1 MVSNPTGLSGIRPT
15 PRGRSKNYTVRKLF
29 VVAFVLSVPTWLLG
43 QPESVK
49 EQVESGQMVREFSGY
64 TWKMK
69 KMYPGQGVKM
79 GLHELPPED
88 IETLVW
94 NSARVPGDVYTD
106 LWKAGVIED
115 PYFGRNSA
123 KAQWV
128 MYDEWW
134 YAYQFSV
141 REDLTDKVVRIEFDA
156 VDYGC
161 DVWLNGHHLGRH
173 EGAFS
178 PFSFDVTPY
187 LRTSRETLASRN
199 MLTVKLDPPP
209 QVNARVAGK
218 KAPWF
223 GDYWRD
229 LVPFGIWQPVRMVT
243 TGTCRVTDLYVKPTT
258 VFDGSATL
266 TLELEVENTTNLM
279 VEMRITASVQGKNF
293 DSEPL
298 VFEFSPVL
306 KPGKQLIK
314 QELQIPEARL
324 WWPWDLGDPNLY
336 VVKVS
341 LKNGD
346 DLHDYREETFGIR
359 EVKMAW
365 NPGFEKGVDV
375 SFPRTTLINGKRHFI
390 RSACW
395 GGPPD
400 IFFGRTSVD
409 EYRKL
414 IRMAKEANMNN
425 IRIFGWHPP
434 EIKEFYEIC
443 NELGVTVWQDVV
455 PLGTGNLPD
464 DEAFLDGI
472 IDEAVQVI
480 KARRNHP
487 SLIMIEGGEEM
498 FLRSGDARFTR
509 NFLEKLG
516 RALQQY
522 VDLPYVPDS
531 PLTCET
537 SQEAGYKPKEAVHA
551 LKYFYSMGHALM
563 EDWFSKLDFPIVPE
577 LAITSVP
584 HVESLRKFIPDDEL
598 WPPGLS
604 WGYHWADLDQLR
616 MQNWDTFGD
625 EKTGSLE
632 EFVNA
637 TQDAQG
643 TIFQLSVEHFR
654 RAKPRTS
661 GIALCH
667 FITYWPDMKW
677 GIIDNYQKP
686 KRSYEFVKR
695 AYQPL
700 LVNLQFDKRRWK
712 NAEPFE
718 GELWIVNDRFEA
730 YENCRVEIQIQDD
743 DGNQLLSRSVKI
755 ENILPDSSVRLS
767 EIEEPI
773 LRDVEKHFSV
783 LLSLKDEHGNEL
795 SSNNYM
801 FLIGDQEAASA
812 KYKKMGTEFV
822 NRKRQYGAG
831 NYYRYFPSMVN
842 VDGKDHQSDTH
853 TPQARGF

>member
-1 MVSNPTGLSGIRPT
+1 MR
-15 PRGRSKNYTVRKLF
+15 TVFKI
-29 VVAFVLSVPTWLLG
+29 AFILLGPVWLLG

-49 EQVESGQMVREFSGY
+49 ELSEGSQSVRDFSGY

-69 KMYPGQGVKM
+69 KMYPGQGVKE
-79 GLHELPPED
+79 GLHQLPPED

-94 NSARVPGDVYTD
+94 NPARVPGDVYTD

-141 REDLTDKVVRIEFDA
+141 RDDLSGKVVRIGFDA
-156 VDYGC
+156 VDYAC
-161 DVWLNGHHLGRH
+161 DVWLNGHFLGRH

-178 PFSFDVTPY
+178 PFSFDVTEY
-187 LRTSRETLASRN
+187 IRSSKETLASRN
-199 MLTVKLDPPP
+199 MLMVKLDPPP

-243 TGTCRVTDLYVKPTT
+243 TGTCRITDLFLKPAINQ
-258 VFDGSATL
+258 DGSVTVSF
-266 TLELEVENTTNLM
+266 ELEVENTTDFAK
-279 VEMRITASVQGKNF
+279 EMRVIASVQGKNF
-293 DSEPL
+293 ESEL
-298 VFEFSPVL
+298 LGLEFSQVL

-314 QELQIPEARL
+314 KELRIPEARL
-324 WWPWDLGDPNLY
+324 WWPWDLGEPNLY
-336 VVKVS
+336 LAKVA
-341 LKNGD
+341 LKDGEEQ
-346 DLHDYREETFGIR
+346 HDFKEETFGIR
-359 EVKMAW
+359 EVTMAW
-365 NPGFEKGVDV
+365 NPGFEPGVDV
-375 SFPRTTLINGKRHFI
+375 SFPRTTLINGKRYFI

-434 EIKEFYEIC
+434 EIREFYDIC
-443 NELGVTVWQDVV
+443 DEMGITVWQDVV
-455 PLGTGNLPD
+455 PLGTGNLPN

-498 FLRSGDARFTR
+498 FLRSADALFTR

-516 RALQQY
+516 HTLQQY
-522 VDLPYVPDS
+522 VNLPYVPDS

-537 SQEAGYKPKEAVHA
+537 SQKAGYKPKEAVHA

-563 EDWFSKLDFPIVPE
+563 EDWYGKLDYPIVPE

-584 HVESLRKFIPDDEL
+584 NVESLKKFIPEEEL

-604 WGYHWADLDQLR
+604 WGYHWADLDFLR

-625 EKTGSLE
+625 EITGSLE

-667 FITYWPDMKW
+667 LITYWPDMKW
-677 GIIDNYQKP
+677 GIIDNYQVA
-686 KRSYEFVKR
+686 KRSYDFVKT

-700 LVNLQFDKRRWK
+700 LVNMQFDKRRWK
-712 NAEPFE
+712 NNEAFK
-718 GELWIVNDRFEA
+718 GELWIVNDLYESFEDCLLDVRITDDEDHELFRNELA
-730 YENCRVEIQIQDD
+730 VESIA
-743 DGNQLLSRSVKI
+743 
-755 ENILPDSSVRLS
+755 PDSSRKIAV
-767 EIEEPI
+767 IEETI
-773 LRDVEKHFSV
+773 LGSV
-783 LLSLKDEHGNEL
+783 SQYFHVYLALKDQSGTELSLNRYEL
-795 SSNNYM
+795 
-801 FLIGDQEAASA
+801 LIGDQETASVRFRKMGEEARQRKA
-812 KYKKMGTEFV
+812 KYSS
-822 NRKRQYGAG
+822 G
-831 NYYRYFPSMVN
+831 NYYRYFPSMIN
-842 VDGKDHQSDTH
+842 EAGEDHYGDTH
-853 TPQARGF
+853 ILRARGFGKEETVGPDQNKTSMAN